1 MKLYKVNQ
9 YTARHYIAI
18 VAPALERG
26 DAPEENTVTVVWN
39 EKAVCMDILA
49 TGKRIVPIL
58 RKLEASMTAAGLAGT
73 DGIYSGWF
81 GSWADCLRDS
91 FDRKY
96 FDWNYSGEQDAERGL
111 WSYSWS
117 IEQLD
122 ENLWYVFLNLAI
134 PEGYKVPD
142 DVQILTDRISTGKA
156 SSAWEKGVRRFAVDM
171 LADVRNC
178 CISPDV
184 FDSPRRLE
192 KALLNGARTWREYVY
207 GANGLWYDKAIA
219 RALCSPSELKRTDGG
234 RKAPNSREL
243 WLDVEERAR
252 FQAARLI
259 MDAARV

>member
-9 YTARHYIAI
+9 YTARYYIAI

-26 DAPEENTVTVVWN
+26 DAPEENTVTVVWK

-81 GSWADCLRDS
+81 GSWADSLRDS

-96 FDWNYSGEQDAERGL
+96 FDWNYSGEQDAERGQ

-142 DVQILTDRISTGKA
+142 DV
-156 SSAWEKGVRRFAVDM
+156 
-171 LADVRNC
+171 
-178 CISPDV
+178 
-184 FDSPRRLE
+184 
-192 KALLNGARTWREYVY
+192 
-207 GANGLWYDKAIA
+207 
-219 RALCSPSELKRTDGG
+219 
-234 RKAPNSREL
+234 
-243 WLDVEERAR
+243 
-252 FQAARLI
+252 
-259 MDAARV
+259 DAARM